1 MNLPCQSTL
10 VSADGVEILMANCV
24 CAMCKRIMDCT
35 GETVCVLC
43 EVILENEQQR
53 AEHDMTLQKRSN
65 TRQSKP

>member
-1 MNLPCQSTL
+1 
-10 VSADGVEILMANCV
+10 MANCV

-53 AEHDMTLQKRSN
+53 AKHDMTLQRRSN
-65 TRQSKP
+65 TRQSDETWDTQPQP